1 MKTHLLIIGV
11 LIAIALPLF
20 LLTPQAREL
29 WLPDEPRYAEIAE
42 EMAASGN
49 WLIPHLHGEIYTE
62 KPPLYFWL
70 LAGSAKLFGSWQP
83 FAMIF
88 PSALSALGVIIV
100 VYGFVALFFN
110 RRVGVLS
117 SLILMT
123 SVLFIGVGQFVRM
136 DMFLLLCLSLSLFSF
151 ARLYFRA
158 TPHDNIYATVFFF
171 AAALATLA
179 KGPVGLGLPGLI
191 ILIFLVWRRDFG
203 VLKKMHL
210 FWGGLLYSFIVLA
223 WFVPAIMKEG
233 WDYAYLI
240 TIKQNLG
247 RVHDSFSHARP
258 WYFYLHTLPW
268 ITFPWFPFFISA
280 IISLRKTPAAST
292 DRDVLRFLW
301 AWFGATFLFFS
312 AVSGKLELYLLP
324 LFPPMAILTAYFWDA
339 FITRRESAS
348 SMSLT
353 IPAYVLAGS
362 LLIFSIALILRGES
376 FTHWGGI
383 FCVDVVGS
391 LLIYA
396 AIRQS
401 PRLLFGII
409 SSITPLIL
417 SYGALNIVPTLDPQ
431 LSLKAVLQDMKS
443 ISNHKNTL
451 ALWESYYPI
460 QYYVEPYVP
469 VLKTSQEKQAFFSSP
484 TPVYCLAREKNLERI
499 QQEVGKPLYVVGTYR
514 IQHKNFLLLSQF
526 SQQSLVSKKGY

>member
-1 MKTHLLIIGV
+1 MKTHLLTIGL

-20 LLTPQAREL
+20 LLTPHTREL
-29 WLPDEPRYAEIAE
+29 WLPDEPRYAEIAQ

-70 LAGSAKLFGSWQP
+70 LAGSAKLFGTWQP

-100 VYGFVALFFN
+100 VYGFATLFFN
-110 RRVGVLS
+110 RQVGVLS

-123 SVLFIGVGQFVRM
+123 SVLFTGVGQFVRM

-151 ARLYFRA
+151 VRLYIRA
-158 TPHDNIYATVFFF
+158 TPHDNVYAAVFFV
-171 AAALATLA
+171 AAAFATLT

-191 ILIFLVWRRDFG
+191 ILIFLVWRREFG

-210 FWGGLLYSFIVLA
+210 FWGSLLYVAIVLA
-223 WFVPAIMKEG
+223 WFVPALMQEG

-247 RVHDSFSHARP
+247 RVHNSFSHARP
-258 WYFYLHTLPW
+258 WYFYLHTFPW
-268 ITFPWFPFFISA
+268 ITLPWFPFFISA
-280 IISLRKTPAAST
+280 IIFFRKTSVVSE

-301 AWFGATFLFFS
+301 VWFGTTFLFFS

-324 LFPPMAILTAYFWDA
+324 LFPPTAILTAYFWNA

-348 SMSLT
+348 KKSLT

-362 LLIFSIALILRGES
+362 LLVSSLVLILRGES
-376 FTHWGGI
+376 FAHWGGI
-383 FCVDVVGS
+383 VCLDVVGS

-396 AIRQS
+396 AVRQS
-401 PRLLFGII
+401 PRLLFGVLC
-409 SSITPLIL
+409 SMTPLIVTY
-417 SYGALNIVPTLDPQ
+417 SAFNIAPLLDQQ
-431 LSLKAVLQDMKS
+431 LSLKAVLQDIKS
-443 ISNHKNTL
+443 AGNSQSPL
-451 ALWESYYPI
+451 ALWESYTPI
-460 QYYVEPYVP
+460 QYYVEPHVP
-469 VLKTSQEKQAFFSSP
+469 VLMTSQEKQAFFSSP
-484 TPVYCLAREKNLERI
+484 TPVYCLIREKELEHVR
-499 QQEVGKPLYVVGTYR
+499 QDVKTALYVVGTYR
-514 IQHKNFLLLSQF
+514 IQHKNFLLLCQF
-526 SQQSLVSKKGY
+526 PK